1 MTVNH
6 LHLASHSGFAA
17 DATVTNDG
25 RVDISI
31 DETDPA
37 KLASLLTL
45 PSKASTDPEK
55 TQDIDSTPSTTATA
69 TATTPLNIVI
79 QVVGSRGDVQPFV
92 ALGRVLQQQHGHRVR
107 LVTHSVFCDFVQS
120 NGLEFYDIG
129 GGDPAELM
137 SFMVNSSNDDGGSGL
152 VPPPE
157 TFNNGEIASRRRF
170 IEAVL
175 DGCWRSMVDSEED
188 ASSDSAT
195 FVADAIIA
203 NPPSFAHVHIAESLG
218 IPLHVMFTM
227 PWTPTRSFPHPLANI
242 KFIQPSSPAYK
253 VASLLSYTLV
263 ECLTWQGLGDII
275 NRFRVDK
282 LGLESLSPLMAV
294 APFSQGGLM
303 GRLQIPTTYCWSP
316 ALLPKPVD
324 WAPEVS
330 VAGYFFTE
338 ETGAEA
344 DSYTPSPE
352 LAAFIKDGPP
362 PVYIGF
368 GSIVV
373 DDPAALTQTV
383 LDAVN
388 KLKSKNV
395 RAIVS
400 KGWGG
405 LGDDLSKTKN
415 KNVFLLEQDCPHE
428 WLFPRMACVVHHG
441 GAGTTAAGLRAGLPT
456 VVVPFFGDQ
465 PFWGDLVAQ
474 AGAGP
479 RPIPYPV
486 LTGDR
491 LATAIEDALLPEARE
506 QAKILGSKI
515 REGNGTVA
523 GAASF
528 HRHLPQLYCQ
538 VAPEKPAVWTYKAPL
553 QDGEEKQ
560 AQTNQTK
567 PRRKRKRV
575 PLSALAAA
583 VLVEKKKMAFSDLR
597 LLRPK
602 EYDIH
607 TDDQPWD
614 PVTGAGSAI
623 VGDLTSIAMAVADF
637 PRELFKKGADSKGNA
652 DTDANTNT
660 KGESAKIETAS
671 ATVTMDTAV
680 QATKSVGRIVTT
692 GLQSPLNFCTGMARG
707 FHNAPRLY
715 NDDTV
720 RNLPGR
726 RRTKTYGHESDDDDD
741 DQEQITSLGS
751 GIRAASKAFGYGLYD
766 GITGLVTQPMN
777 SSGGGL
783 SGFAKG
789 LGGIVLKPAAGAWAV
804 PAYAMQGVHAE
815 VQRIMDSLGGHVG
828 GDSRKATDAR
838 RVAARVQ
845 QGVVE
850 LAASTPDEQQAIL
863 AKWVDVQTA

>member
-17 DATVTNDG
+17 DATVTSDG
-25 RVDISI
+25 RIDIFI

-37 KLASLLTL
+37 KLASLLAR
-45 PSKASTDPEK
+45 PSKASTVPENI
-55 TQDIDSTPSTTATA
+55 TENITATS
-69 TATTPLNIVI
+69 TANTPLNIVI

-120 NGLEFYDIG
+120 NGLAFYDIG

-175 DGCWRSMVDSEED
+175 DGCWRSMVDAEDEDED
-188 ASSDSAT
+188 ALAGSGSAA

-218 IPLHVMFTM
+218 IPLHIMFTM

-242 KFIQPSSPAYK
+242 KCIQPSSPAYK

-282 LGLESLSPLMAV
+282 LGLEPLSPLMAV

-316 ALLPKPVD
+316 ALLPKPAD

-388 KLKSKNV
+388 RLKGKHM

-405 LGDDLSKTKN
+405 LGDNLSKTTN

-486 LTGDR
+486 LTGER

-506 QAKILGSKI
+506 QAKRLGSKI
-515 REGNGTVA
+515 REGNGTAA

-538 VAPEKPAVWTYKAPL
+538 VAPDQPAVWTYKVPL
-553 QDGEEKQ
+553 GDGDEKQ
-560 AQTNQTK
+560 VRYARQTTPK
-567 PRRKRKRV
+567 KKRKRV
-575 PLSALAAA
+575 PLSALSAA
-583 VLVEKKKMAFSDLR
+583 VLVEKGMMAFADLR

-623 VGDLTSIAMAVADF
+623 IGDLTSIAMAVADF
-637 PRELFKKGADSKGNA
+637 PRELFKKGAV
-652 DTDANTNT
+652 ANTT
-660 KGESAKIETAS
+660 TRRETAS

-726 RRTKTYGHESDDDDD
+726 RRTRTYGHESSSDDDDD
-741 DQEQITSLGS
+741 DGQEQITGLGS
-751 GIRAASKAFGYGLYD
+751 GLRAASKAFGYGLYD
-766 GITGLVTQPMN
+766 GITGLVTQPMK
-777 SSGGGL
+777 SSGSGL
-783 SGFAKG
+783 GGFAKG
-789 LGGIVLKPAAGAWAV
+789 LGGVVLKPAAGAWAV
-804 PAYAMQGVHAE
+804 PAYAMQGVRAE

-845 QGVVE
+845 QGVVA
-850 LAASTPDEQQAIL
+850 LAASTREEQQAIL
-863 AKWVDVQTA
+863 DAWVNMPA